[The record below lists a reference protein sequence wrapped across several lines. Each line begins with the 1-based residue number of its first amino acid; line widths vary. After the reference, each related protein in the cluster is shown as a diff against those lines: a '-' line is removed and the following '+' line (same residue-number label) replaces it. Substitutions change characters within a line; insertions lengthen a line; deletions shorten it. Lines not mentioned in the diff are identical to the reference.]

1 MSNPF
6 TRSITALLR
15 RRTGAQ
21 TLVEFVKYWDALE
34 SLVIRVYRGKSA
46 QAGDQTEH
54 ARLSTWLRE
63 NYPNVQVVLEPR
75 WRRSRV
81 GTEAPTQD
89 PFTALLA
96 IDSAEAFIDNWEAM
110 RQLPAAREALN
121 QLVVDESGAQDS

>member
-1 MSNPF
+1 VSNPF

-54 ARLSTWLRE
+54 ARLSTWLCK
-63 NYPNVQVVLEPR
+63 NYPNVQPVLEPR

-81 GTEAPTQD
+81 GTEAPTHD
-89 PFTALLA
+89 PFAALLA